1 MRKRAPYKAR
11 SLIMTLNL
19 LVLSGCAL
27 FMPEE
32 IARMQER
39 TSTAARHLEDAHPE
53 WFHTYEV
60 DGRTMHFV
68 EVVSTQPKPLVIFIH
83 GSPGDWRGWTD
94 YLTDEALTAKAHLI
108 AVDRPGFGNSGA
120 GKVERSLA
128 QQSKDVAPLLD
139 RVQKGQRV
147 ILVGHSYGGPLA
159 ARMAI
164 DYPKKVTDVIILAG
178 SIDPALEETKWYQ
191 YPADWRLIR
200 WAVPSVLTVTN
211 QEIMAL
217 KDELTTMLPLWVNI
231 RQRVTVIQG
240 GKDDLVPAANADFAQ
255 EKLVN
260 AASLSMIRLPENNH
274 FLPWNQTALVKETI
288 VKHVH

>member
-1 MRKRAPYKAR
+1 
-11 SLIMTLNL
+11 MTLNL

-32 IARMQER
+32 IVRMQER
-39 TSTAARHLEDAHPE
+39 TSMAAKHLKDTHPE

-68 EVVSTQPKPLVIFIH
+68 EVVSRQPKPLVILIH

-94 YLTDEALTAKAHLI
+94 YLTDETLTAKAHLI
-108 AVDRPGFGNSGA
+108 AVDRPGFGSSGA

-217 KDELTTMLPLWVNI
+217 KEELTTMLPLWVNI

-240 GKDDLVPAANADFAQ
+240 GKDDLVPAANADFAE

-260 AASLSMIRLPENNH
+260 AASLSMIRLPETNH

-288 VKHVH
+288 VKHSH

>member
-19 LVLSGCAL
+19 LVLSGCSL
-27 FMPEE
+27 LMPEE
-32 IARMQER
+32 ITRMQER

-288 VKHVH
+288 VKHLR

>member
-11 SLIMTLNL
+11 SLIMTLHL
-19 LVLSGCAL
+19 LVLSGCSL
-27 FMPEE
+27 LMPEE
-32 IARMQER
+32 ITRMQER

-68 EVVSTQPKPLVIFIH
+68 EVVSPQPKPLVIFIH

-94 YLTDEALTAKAHLI
+94 YLTDETLTAKAHLI

-288 VKHVH
+288 VKHLR